1 MVRVRN
7 SGMHSVDES
16 PRKDRSTTRSK
27 VLMFRFFV
35 ESSSNNLVTEIKHNM
50 H

>member
-1 MVRVRN
+1 
-7 SGMHSVDES
+7 MHSVYES
-16 PRKDRSTTRSK
+16 PCKDRSTTRSK

-35 ESSSNNLVTEIKHNM
+35 ESRSMLNNLVTEIKHNM